1 MRIAVAGFAHE
12 SNTFYS
18 QPTRLGDFGVCEGEA
33 ILSHYANTF
42 HEIAGYIAGAEQFG
56 YDIFPIVAAGA
67 TPAAAVEWEAY
78 EHFGADTRRPARR
91 ASSRRHTAS
100 VARGYGS

>member
-42 HEIAGYIAGAEQFG
+42 H
-56 YDIFPIVAAGA
+56 
-67 TPAAAVEWEAY
+67 AVSY
-78 EHFGADTRRPARR
+78 THLTLPTILR
-91 ASSRRHTAS
+91 
-100 VARGYGS
+100 V

>member
-56 YDIFPIVAAGA
+56 YDIFPILAGA
-67 TPAAAVEWEAY
+67 EYVCVMASRFIHLHLFSSTLIVQEIVQGIINNIVY
-78 EHFGADTRRPARR
+78 KFGRKP
-91 ASSRRHTAS
+91 
-100 VARGYGS
+100 